1 MSGSSGVSVVL
12 KGKNISMRWV
22 FLLLLGVNLV
32 FGAYASYVSLQPEL
46 VEAAELTVVADQDLP
61 QLVLL
66 GELQSSELESML
78 ASKERLV
85 VESQSDED
93 QRLCTLIGP
102 FKELLEAEYFSE
114 RLMALDVKASV
125 ENIEV
130 PGEGG
135 FWVFQ
140 AAQLSRKAALRRL
153 YEFQAKGIDS
163 YIIPKGELE
172 NGISFGVFAQKE
184 KAEKKKSEIES
195 FGFSAEIKSADS
207 SYQEVW
213 VVLQPEEA
221 AKASEELWLELLK
234 STQHAELVQNFCP
247 SVAS

>member
-1 MSGSSGVSVVL
+1 M
-12 KGKNISMRWV
+12 
-22 FLLLLGVNLV
+22 
-32 FGAYASYVSLQPEL
+32 FGAYVSYISFQPEL
-46 VEAAELTVVADQDLP
+46 VIVAEPVVVQSAP

-66 GELQSSELESML
+66 GELQESELESML

-85 VESQSDED
+85 AGSPSDKS

-102 FKELLEAEYFSE
+102 FKELLQAEYFSE
-114 RLMALDVKASV
+114 RLMALDIKASV
-125 ENIEV
+125 ESIEV
-130 PGEGG
+130 PGESG

-140 AAQLSRKAALRRL
+140 SAQLSRKAALRRL

-172 NGISFGVFAQKE
+172 NGISFGVFAQRE
-184 KAEKKKSEIES
+184 KAEQKKAEIER
-195 FGFSAEIKSADS
+195 FGFNAEIKSADS

-213 VVLQPEEA
+213 VVLQPQEA
-221 AKASEELWLELLK
+221 VKVGEELWLELLK

-247 SVAS
+247 SLAS

>member
-1 MSGSSGVSVVL
+1 M
-12 KGKNISMRWV
+12 
-22 FLLLLGVNLV
+22 
-32 FGAYASYVSLQPEL
+32 FGAYVSYISFQPEF
-46 VEAAELTVVADQDLP
+46 VKAAEPVLVQGVP

-66 GELQSSELESML
+66 GELQESDLGPVL

-85 VESQSDED
+85 VVSPSDQG

-102 FKELLEAEYFSE
+102 FKELLDAEYFAE
-114 RLMALDVKASV
+114 RLMALDIKASV

-130 PGEGG
+130 PGESG
-135 FWVFQ
+135 FWVYQ

-172 NGISFGVFAQKE
+172 NGISFGVFMQRK
-184 KAEKKKSEIES
+184 KAEQKKAEIEK
-195 FGFSAEIKSADS
+195 FGFNAEIKSADS
-207 SYQEVW
+207 SYQEIW
-213 VVLQPEEA
+213 VVLQPQEA
-221 AKASEELWLELLK
+221 VNVGEELWLELLK

-247 SVAS
+247 SLAS